1 MKSCFQ
7 SHLPSAHSSWLFQ
20 LTNPSCPRICH
31 MCGSQICVTIQNVPQ
46 MSPALSSDGVS
57 AIIIIIVYSH
67 HIIDGYTLREKIRDH
82 KKPVGQKR
90 SPQFTSSQKT
100 RPSADQKAARAIA
113 VHHPSCIVHMRIYHR
128 LGNSP
133 LVFQFLHLPP
143 FLPLAHPPDPSAPL
157 SKNEQ
162 EKLGA
167 YAPTEHQSNSTC
179 RCSQ

>member
-1 MKSCFQ
+1 MLCIVLIVFII
-7 SHLPSAHSSWLFQ
+7 PNNNRLF
-20 LTNPSCPRICH
+20 
-31 MCGSQICVTIQNVPQ
+31 
-46 MSPALSSDGVS
+46 A
-57 AIIIIIVYSH
+57 SH
-67 HIIDGYTLREKIRDH
+67 HRWIYIKRENQG
-82 KKPVGQKR
+82 P
-90 SPQFTSSQKT
+90 QKT
-100 RPSADQKAARAIA
+100 RGTKKVTSVHRLPSADQKAARAIA